1 MLETEAGDRMS
12 IASGSQV
19 GRKNG
24 YSQVPSKEVATM
36 SRNMKLRWALAISLV
51 IAGSLLIAGPAAAQ
65 EKAQWLPLLCYRTG
79 PYAPGGSGIC
89 GGMEDYFDLINLKGG
104 IDGVKLK
111 WEECE
116 TAYSPPRGVEC
127 YERTKSEQG
136 GCCVYHPISTGITY
150 ALMERASADKIP
162 LTSIGYGRAD
172 AQAGGDIFPYVF
184 PLVTTYWSQVT
195 GKIGYI
201 AQKEGGLDKL
211 KGKKIALLYIDVA
224 YGQET
229 IPVLKALADKFGFEL
244 GLFPVPAPG
253 LEQSAQWLDIKRR
266 FKADWVINR
275 NWGISCTVPLKEAA
289 RVGFPRD
296 HIIGVWWCG
305 SEEDVVPAGPAAKD
319 YITTNFHGVGQN
331 FPVIQEILENIY
343 MKGKGNLPVT
353 RVGTVYYNRG
363 VIHGIITVEALR
375 TAYKKFGPVPIN
387 GEQMKWAL
395 EHLNIDENRIKELGA
410 EGFMPPL
417 KTSPTDHEGGGWVR
431 FQQWDGSKW
440 VGISDWIPPMKELV
454 QAEVKKSAAEY
465 AAKKGQK

>member
-1 MLETEAGDRMS
+1 MS
-12 IASGSQV
+12 KA
-19 GRKNG
+19 
-24 YSQVPSKEVATM
+24 
-36 SRNMKLRWALAISLV
+36 MKLRCVLAISL
-51 IAGSLLIAGPAAAQ
+51 AMACLLLMPPLSGAQ
-65 EKAQWLPLLCYRTG
+65 DKEQWLPLLCYRTG

-89 GGMEDYFDLINLKGG
+89 GGMEDYFDLLNLKGG
-104 IDGVKLK
+104 IDGIKLK

-127 YERTKSEQG
+127 YERTKKEHG
-136 GCCVYHPISTGITY
+136 GAAVYHPVSTGITY
-150 ALMERASADKIP
+150 ALMERAAADKIP

-172 AQAGGDIFPYVF
+172 AQAGGEIFPYIF

-195 GKIGYI
+195 GKINYI
-201 AQKEGGLDKL
+201 ASKEGGLSKL

-229 IPVLKALADKFGFEL
+229 IPILKVLAEKYGFEL

-305 SEEDVVPAGPAAKD
+305 SEEDVVPAGPAGKD
-319 YITTNFHGVGQN
+319 YITTNFHGVGQQY
-331 FPVIQEILENIY
+331 PIIQEILENIY

-363 VIHGIITVEALR
+363 VIHGIITAEALR
-375 TAYKKFGPVPIN
+375 TAYKKFGAKPIN

-395 EHLNIDENRIKELGA
+395 ENLNIDEKRLKELGA

-417 KTSPTDHEGGGWVR
+417 KTSPTDHQGGGWIR
-431 FQQWDGSKW
+431 FQKWDGAKW
-440 VGISDWIPPMKELV
+440 VSISDWIAPMKDVV
-454 QAEVKKSAAEY
+454 QAEVKRSSEDY
-465 AAKKGQK
+465 AAKKGEKK

>member
-1 MLETEAGDRMS
+1 MS
-12 IASGSQV
+12 KA
-19 GRKNG
+19 
-24 YSQVPSKEVATM
+24 
-36 SRNMKLRWALAISLV
+36 MKLRLALV
-51 IAGSLLIAGPAAAQ
+51 ISIVIAASLLMAGPGAAE
-65 EKAQWLPLLCYRTG
+65 EKVQWLPLLCYRTG
-79 PYAPGGSGIC
+79 PYAPGGSGLC

-104 IDGVKLK
+104 IDGIKLK

-127 YERTKSEQG
+127 YERTKKEHG
-136 GCCVYHPISTGITY
+136 GAAIYHPNATGITY
-150 ALMERASADKIP
+150 ALTERATADKIP
-162 LTSIGYGRAD
+162 LATVGYGRAD
-172 AQAGGDIFPYVF
+172 AQAGGNVFPYVF

-195 GKIGYI
+195 GKINYI

-211 KGKKIALLYIDVA
+211 KGKKIADLYIDVA

-229 IPVLKALADKFGFEL
+229 IPVLKTLAKKYGFTL
-244 GLFPVPAPG
+244 GLFPVPPPG

-305 SEEDVVPAGPAAKD
+305 SEEDVVPAGAAAKG
-319 YITTNFHGVGQN
+319 YISTNFHGVGQD
-331 FPVIQEILENIY
+331 FPLIQEILDKIY
-343 MKGKGNLPVT
+343 MKKKGNLPVT

-363 VIHGIITVEALR
+363 VIEGILTVEALR
-375 TAYKKFGPVPIN
+375 TAYKKFGPKPVN

-395 EHLNIDENRIKELGA
+395 EHLNIDKARLKEIGA
-410 EGFMPPL
+410 EGFMPPI

-431 FQQWDGSKW
+431 FQQWDGAKW
-440 VGISDWIPPMKELV
+440 VPISDWVAPMKDIV
-454 QAEVKKSAAEY
+454 AAQVKKSAAEY
-465 AAKKGQK
+465 AAKKKEEK

>member
-1 MLETEAGDRMS
+1 MR
-12 IASGSQV
+12 
-19 GRKNG
+19 
-24 YSQVPSKEVATM
+24 
-36 SRNMKLRWALAISLV
+36 LRCALVISL
-51 IAGSLLIAGPAAAQ
+51 AMACLLLMPALSAAQ
-65 EKAQWLPLLCYRTG
+65 DKEQWLPLLCYRTG

-89 GGMEDYFDLINLKGG
+89 GGMEDYFDLLNLKGG
-104 IDGVKLK
+104 IDGIKLK

-127 YERTKSEQG
+127 YERTKKEHG
-136 GCCVYHPISTGITY
+136 GAIVYHPISTGITY
-150 ALMERASADKIP
+150 ALMERATADKIP

-172 AQAGGDIFPYVF
+172 AQFGGEIFPYTF

-195 GKIGYI
+195 GKINYI
-201 AQKEGGLDKL
+201 ASKEGGLDKL

-229 IPVLKALADKFGFEL
+229 IPILKTLAEKYGFEL

-275 NWGISCTVPLKEAA
+275 NWGISCTVPLKEAV
-289 RVGFPRD
+289 RVGFSRD
-296 HIIGVWWCG
+296 RIIGVWWCG

-319 YITTNFHGVGQN
+319 YITTNFHGVGQE
-331 FPVIQEILENIY
+331 FPIIQEILENIY

-363 VIHGIITVEALR
+363 VIHGIITAEALR
-375 TAYKKFGPVPIN
+375 TAYKKFGAKPIN

-395 EHLNIDENRIKELGA
+395 ENLNIDEKRIKELGA

-417 KTSPTDHEGGGWVR
+417 KTSPTDHEGGGWIR
-431 FQQWDGSKW
+431 FQQWDGAKW
-440 VGISDWIPPMKELV
+440 KPISDWIAPMRDVV
-454 QAEVKKSAAEY
+454 QAEVKRSAEDY
-465 AAKKGQK
+465 AAKKGEKK